1 MHHLP
6 LEADAASVS
15 NGRAPTAR
23 TEITRLNGEVSRL
36 EALCRRQGAAL
47 DLLTKTLRRLRR
59 GGLALRDQNAEL
71 ENELDRL
78 QTGPAARRR
87 RARR

>member
-6 LEADAASVS
+6 LEAGAVSAS

-23 TEITRLNGEVSRL
+23 TEIARLNGEVARL

-47 DLLTKTLRRLRR
+47 DLLTKMLRRVRR

-71 ENELDRL
+71 RDELRQL
-78 QTGPAARRR
+78 RTGPARRR
-87 RARR
+87 RPARR

>member
-6 LEADAASVS
+6 LEADAASAL
-15 NGRAPTAR
+15 NGRVPTAR
-23 TEITRLNGEVSRL
+23 TEVARLNGEVARL

-47 DLLTKTLRRLRR
+47 DLLTTTLRRVRR

-71 ENELDRL
+71 QDELRRL
-78 QTGPAARRR
+78 RTGPAARRR

>member
-6 LEADAASVS
+6 LEADAASAS
-15 NGRAPTAR
+15 NGHVPTAR
-23 TEITRLNGEVSRL
+23 TEVTRLNGEVARL

-47 DLLTKTLRRLRR
+47 DLLTTTLRRLRR
-59 GGLALRDQNAEL
+59 GGMALRDQNAEL
-71 ENELDRL
+71 EDELHSLR
-78 QTGPAARRR
+78 TGSAARRR